1 MKKISVIGLLT
12 FISLIFFNSCYYDKA
27 DVVYPAVTCDTTTVR
42 LSVELENIMAA
53 SCYSCH
59 SGTADLGGGIVLTD
73 YATIKDYADF
83 GILMSCLIQDGS
95 TSAMP
100 KGGAKLSDCE
110 INKFS
115 AWVNRGAPQN

>member
-1 MKKISVIGLLT
+1 
-12 FISLIFFNSCYYDKA
+12 
-27 DVVYPAVTCDTTTVR
+27 VVYPAVTCDTTTVR